1 MAQLKLYYDSNDVT
15 PITSF
20 TGEYDWLSNF
30 YPCDVNI
37 NVHFDS
43 DNSIYI
49 AHFSNAEA
57 AFQACKCMTFSEFQ
71 QFEKLGPSEAKKLG
85 RKVKLRPDWNEARI
99 SVMEQT
105 LFNKFSKN
113 IELTDKLID
122 TYPRLL
128 IEGNTWNDTFWG
140 VCNGEGENQL
150 GKLLMSVRLMIILQQ
165 MSRS

>member
-1 MAQLKLYYDSNDVT
+1 MKGVIMAKLKSYYDSDDVT

-20 TGEYDWLSNF
+20 KGEYDWLSNF
-30 YPCDVNI
+30 YPCDVDI

-43 DNSIYI
+43 DNSIYT

-71 QFEKLGPSEAKKLG
+71 KFETLGPSEAKKLG
-85 RKVKLRPDWNEARI
+85 RTVQLRPDWNEARI

-113 IELTDKLID
+113 IELADKLID

-128 IEGNTWNDTFWG
+128 IEGILGMTHFG
-140 VCNGEGENQL
+140 VFVMGREKINWEKCL
-150 GKLLMSVRLMIILQQ
+150 
-165 MSRS
+165 